1 MRQKNFSKIFV
12 RLSIRLFKSRDG
24 AAVIEYGLLV
34 ALLSLIMIIGLK
46 ALGISLSGFMNYITQ
61 TISDILAS

>member
-24 AAVIEYGLLV
+24 VAVIEYGLLV
-34 ALLSLIMIIGLK
+34 ALLSLIIIIGLK
-46 ALGISLSGFMNYITQ
+46 ALGISLSAFLNYITQ

>member
-24 AAVIEYGLLV
+24 VAVLEYGLLV
-34 ALLSLIMIIGLK
+34 ALISLIIIIGLR
-46 ALGISLSGFMNYITQ
+46 ALGISLSGFLNYITQ

>member
-24 AAVIEYGLLV
+24 VAVIEYGLLV
-34 ALLSLIMIIGLK
+34 ALLSLIIIVGLK
-46 ALGISLSGFMNYITQ
+46 ALGISLSAFLNYITQ